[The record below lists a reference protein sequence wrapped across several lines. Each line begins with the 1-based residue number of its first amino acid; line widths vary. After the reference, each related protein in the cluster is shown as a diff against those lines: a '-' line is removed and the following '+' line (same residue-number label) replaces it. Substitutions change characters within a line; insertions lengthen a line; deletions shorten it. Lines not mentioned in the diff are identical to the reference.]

1 MFDSHANSGIF
12 QHIDIFMKHFSWAVD
27 MSNHKYFVKTA
38 KILSNSSC
46 QFSFPVRYNIM
57 ISESMDTSSQNQQT
71 SIDRGSLI
79 DIVAG
84 FYKSLTPSQ
93 IDYSHWNW
101 RTLDLENGMGTG
113 TCAVGT
119 GVCLAA
125 IAGVELDQRWN
136 WGLVYFLGFV
146 VCELIGAVTLF
157 WEELF
162 LVLEG
167 VELII
172 VSLDGSN
179 RYPFFR
185 EFSEGAL

>member
-1 MFDSHANSGIF
+1 
-12 QHIDIFMKHFSWAVD
+12 
-27 MSNHKYFVKTA
+27 
-38 KILSNSSC
+38 
-46 QFSFPVRYNIM
+46 
-57 ISESMDTSSQNQQT
+57 MDTSSQNQQT
-71 SIDRGSLI
+71 SIDRSSLI

-84 FYKSLTPSQ
+84 FYKSLTASQ
-93 IDYSHWNW
+93 IDDSHWNW
-101 RTLDLENGMGTG
+101 RTLNFENGMGTG

-119 GVCLAA
+119 GVCLATVT
-125 IAGVELDQRWN
+125 GVELDQRWD
-136 WGLVYFLGFV
+136 WGLVYLLGLV
-146 VCELIGAVTLF
+146 VCKLIGAVTLF